1 MYYERNFQYI
11 LECTELCILQWTPAL
26 SSSTILI
33 WIITKLILFRHA
45 IHIPVHDS
53 YAYWYYNRRILI
65 HVGFKSQLPYINH
78 YPNPNPNPNPNSNQN
93 LTLTLTLSH
102 AMLYILLSGHDP
114 DTVYT
119 ILTEDYSIE
128 KLFLIFVFV
137 YSYIITGKVVVFNII
152 F

>member
-1 MYYERNFQYI
+1 
-11 LECTELCILQWTPAL
+11 
-26 SSSTILI
+26 
-33 WIITKLILFRHA
+33 
-45 IHIPVHDS
+45 
-53 YAYWYYNRRILI
+53 
-65 HVGFKSQLPYINH
+65 
-78 YPNPNPNPNPNSNQN
+78 
-93 LTLTLTLSH
+93 
-102 AMLYILLSGHDP
+102 MLYILLSGHDP